1 MEITLGFLAIC
12 FLTAIFAGFFGG
24 LFGIGGGAIIVP
36 FLTVFMGVPIH
47 QAIAISLVSVIATSN
62 AGGSSYLEQKI
73 TNIKLAMY
81 LEVATTAGALVGS
94 VVALLLQ
101 SWVLFMI
108 FGVLLSYVAVSN
120 LKSRSMEEKRIAKN
134 EFTSAKQDRISKYL
148 GLTGSYFDG
157 SEKKEVDY
165 VVNGTVKGA
174 VISSFAGIT
183 AGLLGVGGGIIKV
196 AAMNLTM
203 NVPLKAAI
211 ATSKFMIGVTA
222 AVGALLFFVTG
233 LVNVYVLA
241 PIALGT
247 TLGATLGTAIMNRL
261 RSYAVESRVRP
272 LSCIPRVY
280 HVRAGARVVW
290 NQDSNLGVS
299 HNG

>member
-1 MEITLGFLAIC
+1 MIEITLGFLALC
-12 FLTAIFAGFFGG
+12 FLAAVFAGFFGG

-62 AGGSSYLEQKI
+62 AGGSSYLEQRI

-94 VVALLLQ
+94 VVALLLR

-108 FGVLLSYVAVSN
+108 FGIMLSYVAISN
-120 LKSRSMEEKRIAKN
+120 FKSRTTDERRIAKN
-134 EFTSAKQDRISKYL
+134 EFARAKQDRISQYL
-148 GLTGSYFDG
+148 GLKGSYFDA
-157 SEKKEVDY
+157 SQKRHVDY
-165 VVNGTVKGA
+165 RVNGAAKGA
-174 VISSFAGIT
+174 VISSFAGVT

-196 AAMNLTM
+196 AAMNLFM
-203 NVPLKAAI
+203 NVPLKASV

-222 AVGALLFFVTG
+222 AVGALIFFVTG

-247 TLGATLGTAIMNRL
+247 TLGATLGTSIMNRL
-261 RSYAVESRVRP
+261 RSYVLKIAFGFLVAYLAYTMFVHAFASFGITVP
-272 LSCIPRVY
+272 M
-280 HVRAGARVVW
+280 
-290 NQDSNLGVS
+290 LG
-299 HNG
+299 

>member
-1 MEITLGFLAIC
+1 LIEITLSFLAIC
-12 FLTAIFAGFFGG
+12 FLTAVFAGFFGG

-94 VVALLLQ
+94 VVALLLR
-101 SWVLFMI
+101 SWVLFTI
-108 FGVLLSYVAVSN
+108 FGLLLSYVAIAN
-120 LKSRSMEEKRIAKN
+120 FKSRSMDERRIAKN
-134 EFTSAKQDRISKYL
+134 EFDNAKQDRISKYL
-148 GLTGSYFDG
+148 GLKGSYFDAAQR
-157 SEKKEVDY
+157 KQVDY
-165 VVNGTVKGA
+165 RVNGAAKGA
-174 VISSFAGIT
+174 VISSFAGVT
-183 AGLLGVGGGIIKV
+183 SGLLGVGGGIIKV
-196 AAMNLTM
+196 AAMNLFM
-203 NVPLKAAI
+203 NVPLKGAV

-222 AVGALLFFVTG
+222 AVGALIFFVTG

-247 TLGATLGTAIMNRL
+247 TLGATLGTSIMNRL
-261 RSYAVESRVRP
+261 HSYALKVAFGFLVTYLAYTMFVQALASFGIM
-272 LSCIPRVY
+272 IPM
-280 HVRAGARVVW
+280 
-290 NQDSNLGVS
+290 LG
-299 HNG
+299 